1 MSNLSNNYIAGDWVK
16 GASSISNINPS
27 NTNDVIGEFAQASSA
42 QLEDALNSA
51 KVAQRPVSYTHL
63 TLPTK
68 A

>member
-51 KVAQRPVSYTHL
+51 QVAQRQ
-63 TLPTK
+63 
-68 A
+68 